1 MKSDKFQ
8 TFDSPTSPE
17 QGPPRLAALRA
28 LMASEGWDAL
38 LVPRADRFQGEYVAP
53 RDDRLAWL
61 TGFTG
66 SAGFALVTADH
77 ALVFVDGRYRVQV
90 RAQVAPVFTPM
101 DWPAQTHVAWLAE
114 AFPDGA
120 VLAYDPW
127 LHTMEE
133 IGRLTRDL
141 PSLTFRPVANP
152 IDRIWPDQP
161 APPAAP
167 IFAHPLEFAGE
178 SHADKRRR
186 LGRDLAAKG
195 EAAALITLP
204 DSVAWLFNIRGADI
218 PRNPIA
224 HAMALL
230 RADGTAVLLTDPGKC
245 AEVADHLGPDIAVR
259 PESDLAQV
267 LADTGGPVRIDPQST
282 PQAVADMLAAAGIAA
297 RHGMDPCRL
306 PKACKNA
313 GELSGMR
320 DAHLRDAVAMC
331 RFLAWFDG
339 AGTTGLSEIDLVTRL
354 EGFRRDTNMLREISF
369 DTIAGA
375 GPNGALPHYRVTRE
389 TNRRL
394 EDGALI
400 VLDSGGQYPD
410 GTTDITRTLVVG
422 AAGPEEKRAFTLVL
436 KGMIAISRAR
446 FPRGVAGS
454 HLDTL
459 ARYPLWLAGMDYD
472 HGTGHGV
479 GAYLCVHEGPQRLAR
494 GGDVALQPGM
504 ILSNEPG
511 YYREGAF
518 GIRIENLIAVQPAA
532 PLPGGDSRDMLAF
545 ETLTWVP
552 IDRHLID
559 PALLS
564 QDERDWID
572 SYHATC
578 RDKLGPLLPE
588 DCGAWFTAAT
598 EKL

>member
-1 MKSDKFQ
+1 MFQ
-8 TFDSPTSPE
+8 TFDTPSRPD
-17 QGPPRLAALRA
+17 QGPPRLAMLREE
-28 LMASEGWDAL
+28 MAAEGIDAT

-53 RDDRLAWL
+53 HDDRLAWL

-66 SAGFALVTADH
+66 SAGFCLVTAAE

-90 RAQVAPVFTPM
+90 RDQVAEDFTPM
-101 DWPAQTHVAWLAE
+101 DWPAQTHVGWLAQ
-114 AFPDGA
+114 AFPEGA
-120 VLAYDPW
+120 VLGFDPW

-133 IGRLTRDL
+133 IGRLERDL
-141 PSLTFRPVANP
+141 PKITFRRIDNL
-152 IDRIWPDQP
+152 IDRIWADQP

-167 IFAHPLEFAGE
+167 ITAHPLEFAGE
-178 SHADKRRR
+178 THEAKRAR
-186 LGRDLAAKG
+186 LARDLAAKG

-224 HAMALL
+224 HAFALL
-230 RADGTAVLLTDPGKC
+230 RADGTAVLLTDPAKC
-245 AEVADHLGPDIAVR
+245 TEVLDHLGPEVAVR
-259 PESDLAQV
+259 DESALAEV
-267 LADTGGPVRIDPQST
+267 LRETGGPVRIDPQST
-282 PQAVADMLAAAGIAA
+282 PQAVADMLAEAGIEA
-297 RHGMDPCRL
+297 RHGADPCRI

-313 GELSGMR
+313 GELQGMR
-320 DAHLRDAVAMC
+320 EAHLRDAVAMC
-331 RFLAWFDG
+331 RFLAWFDR
-339 AGTTGLSEIDLVTRL
+339 ADQTALSEIDLVRSL

-375 GPNGALPHYRVTRE
+375 GPNGALPHYRVT
-389 TNRRL
+389 TDSNRRL
-394 EDGALI
+394 TEGALI

-422 AAGPEEKRAFTLVL
+422 EAGTEEKRAFTLVL

-446 FPRGVAGS
+446 FPRGVAGA
-454 HLDTL
+454 HLDAL

-494 GGDVALQPGM
+494 GGDVALQEGM

-518 GIRIENLIAVQPAA
+518 GIRIENLIAVEKAA
-532 PLPGGDSRDMLAF
+532 PVPGGDARDMLAF

-552 IDRHLID
+552 IDRQLVATD
-559 PALLS
+559 MLTAE
-564 QDERDWID
+564 ERAWID
-572 SYHATC
+572 DYHNTC
-578 RDKLGPLLPE
+578 RDKIGPLLPE
-588 DCGAWFTAAT
+588 DCAVWFAAAT

>member
-1 MKSDKFQ
+1 MFQ
-8 TFDSPTSPE
+8 TFDSPSHPD
-17 QGPPRLAALRA
+17 QGPPRLAMLREE
-28 LMASEGWDAL
+28 MAARGLDAY

-53 RDDRLAWL
+53 HDDRLAWL

-66 SAGFALVTADH
+66 SAGFCLVTATE
-77 ALVFVDGRYRVQV
+77 ALVFVDGRYKVQV
-90 RAQVAPVFTPM
+90 RAQVADVFTPM
-101 DWPAQTHVAWLAE
+101 DWPAQTHVAWLAD
-114 AFPDGA
+114 AFAQGGK
-120 VLAYDPW
+120 LAFDPW
-127 LHTMEE
+127 LHTVEE

-141 PSLTFRPVANP
+141 PKIAFERSENL
-152 IDRIWPDQP
+152 IDRVWSDQP
-161 APPAAP
+161 AAPAAP
-167 IFAHPLEFAGE
+167 ISAHPLEFAGE
-178 SHADKRRR
+178 PH
-186 LGRDLAAKG
+186 AAKRARLAKELVARG

-218 PRNPIA
+218 PRNPIP
-224 HAMALL
+224 HGFALL
-230 RADGTAVLLTDPGKC
+230 RSDGTAVLLTEPAKC
-245 AEVADHLGPDIAVR
+245 DDILDHLGPDVSVR
-259 PESDLAQV
+259 PESDLAEV
-267 LADTGGPVRIDPQST
+267 LSDLRGPVRIDPQST
-282 PQAVADMLAAAGIAA
+282 PQAVADMLDDAGIEA
-297 RHGMDPCRL
+297 RHGSDPCRL

-313 GELSGMR
+313 GELEGMR
-320 DAHLRDAVAMC
+320 DAHIRDAVAMC
-331 RFLAWFDG
+331 RFLAWFDR
-339 AGTTGLSEIDLVTRL
+339 ADHAALSEIDLVRSL

-375 GPNGALPHYRVTRE
+375 GPNGALPHYRVSTE
-389 TNRRL
+389 TNRHL
-394 EDGALI
+394 AEGALI

-422 AAGPEEKRAFTLVL
+422 DAGEEEKRAYTLVL

-454 HLDTL
+454 HLDAL

-518 GIRIENLIAVQPAA
+518 GIRIENLIVVQPAD
-532 PLPGGDSRDMLAF
+532 PVTGGDARDMLSF

-552 IDRHLID
+552 IERRLID
-559 PALLS
+559 SGLLTPE
-564 QDERDWID
+564 ERGWIND
-572 SYHATC
+572 YHATC
-578 RDKLGPLLPE
+578 RDKIGPLLPE
-588 DCGAWFTAAT
+588 DCAQWFDAAT
-598 EKL
+598 EQL

>member
-1 MKSDKFQ
+1 MFQ
-8 TFDSPTSPE
+8 TFDSPSSPD
-17 QGPPRLAALRA
+17 QGPPRLARLRDVMTA
-28 LMASEGWDAL
+28 EKIDAY

-66 SAGFALVTADH
+66 SAGFALVSADH

-90 RAQVAPVFTPM
+90 RAQVAPDFTPM
-101 DWPAQTHVAWLAE
+101 DWPAQSHVGWLAQTY
-114 AFPDGA
+114 PDGG
-120 VLAYDPW
+120 VLAFDPW
-127 LHTMEE
+127 LHTIDE
-133 IGRLTRDL
+133 ITRLSRDL
-141 PSLTFRPVANP
+141 PKMTFRRTDNL
-152 IDRIWPDQP
+152 IDRIWADQP

-167 IFAHPLEFAGE
+167 ITAHPLEFAGE
-178 SHADKRRR
+178 THDAKRAR
-186 LGRDLAAKG
+186 LAEDLRKAG

-224 HAMALL
+224 HAFAVL
-230 RADGTAVLLTDPGKC
+230 RADGSAVLLTDPAKC
-245 AEVADHLGPDIAVR
+245 DAVRDHLGPEVQIR
-259 PESDLAQV
+259 TESDLAAV
-267 LADTGGPVRIDPQST
+267 LADLTGPLRIDPQST
-282 PQAVADMLAAAGIAA
+282 PQAVADMLADTGQEA
-297 RHGMDPCRL
+297 RHGTDPCRI

-313 GELSGMR
+313 GELQGMR
-320 DAHLRDAVAMC
+320 DAHIRDAVAMC
-331 RFLAWFDG
+331 RFLAWFD
-339 AGTTGLSEIDLVTRL
+339 AADQTDLSEIDLVTSL

-375 GPNGALPHYRVTRE
+375 GPNGALPHYRVSTD

-394 EDGALI
+394 EEGALI

-422 AAGPEEKRAFTLVL
+422 DAGAEEKRAFTLVL

-446 FPRGVAGS
+446 FPRGVAGA
-454 HLDTL
+454 HLDAL

-494 GGDVALQPGM
+494 GGDVPLLPGM

-511 YYREGAF
+511 YYRDGAF
-518 GIRIENLIAVQPAA
+518 GIRIENLIAVQPAD
-532 PLPGGDSRDMLAF
+532 PVTGGDARDMLDF

-552 IDRHLID
+552 IDRRLIATD
-559 PALLS
+559 LLTAE
-564 QDERDWID
+564 ERAWINA
-572 SYHATC
+572 YHATC
-578 RDKLGPLLPE
+578 RDNIGPLLPQ
-588 DCGAWFTAAT
+588 DCRLWFDAAV
-598 EKL
+598 EAL